1 QAITLSFRQNKMI
14 NAKRHIYSITL
25 VFFFG
30 ALCFGQTEQ
39 NSLALKIILKNIE
52 QQHHVRFNYNDD
64 EVFGHSILPPPA
76 SMPLKAKLVYIQNR
90 TLLGFT
96 QIKKYI
102 VVYKPPVPVKAPLC
116 GFVTDELGMPLD
128 NAIVQYDG
136 RKLATGS
143 DGYFELPPNTP
154 SPIYV
159 AHNGYVQ
166 VLVAPENPD
175 GDCQKIILQL
185 ESLPID
191 EIVTERY
198 LATGISK
205 KADGSFDI
213 KPKKFG
219 ILPGLIEPDVL
230 QAMQQ
235 LPGINS
241 VDETVSNINVRGG
254 THDQNLFMWNGI
266 RLFQTGHFFGLISAL
281 NPNLAHDI
289 RISKNGTSAYYGES
303 VSSAVDISSRLPEIG
318 ATNGSIASNMIGVD
332 AYAKVKASEKANF
345 EVTARRSFTDVLDF
359 PTYSNY
365 SKRIFQNTV
374 VTALDDSNDVNYKS
388 DKEFYFY
395 DFTLGYHQK
404 IGKRHDLYTDVIGI
418 NNNLDFT
425 QGTITATDV
434 VTEQSSLKQ
443 HTYGATAAWRTRWNE
458 GHSSEVG
465 LYGSYYG
472 VDGRNSSIE
481 YNQVTEQQN
490 TIQDAG
496 FRVTDHY
503 DIDTR
508 FTVHTGYQ
516 YNEIGIKNTDRVNEP
531 QYSRQIK
538 DVLRTHAL
546 FAEAEYHPQESKLF
560 ARAGLRGN
568 YIEQFAKIYA
578 EPRLQVT
585 YAFAPGFKLEVLGE
599 QKSQSLSQVV
609 ELQGDFLG
617 IEKRRWILANNTDIP
632 IQRSNQ
638 VSAGITFK
646 QNGWLLTLDNF
657 YKKIKGIT
665 TLGQAFQDQLE
676 EIQATGSYTVIGSEF
691 LVQKQFGGFYAWLSY
706 TFNNNNYRFDG
717 VEPEHFPSSFEIS
730 HMVKSAAIYEFN
742 NVKIALGSKWFTGRP
757 FTPPLLSIPTF
768 DNNGQP
774 AIAYNYPN
782 SENLANF
789 LEVDFSASYTLQLT
803 QKATMQVGLS
813 ILNIFDRKNIIN
825 RYYRINTNNG
835 GIEMVNTYAL
845 ERTPNALVKISF

>member
-1 QAITLSFRQNKMI
+1 MTLASRHLITL
-14 NAKRHIYSITL
+14 AL
-25 VFFFG
+25 LFFFG
-30 ALCFGQTEQ
+30 AQSYGQTEQ
-39 NSLALKIILKNIE
+39 QSIELKVILQNIE
-52 QQHHVRFNYNDD
+52 QQHHVRFSYDFN
-64 EVFGHSILPPPA
+64 EIFGHSILPPPA
-76 SMPLKAKLVYIQNR
+76 TMPLKAKLVYLQNR

-116 GFVTDELGMPLD
+116 GFVTDELGMAID
-128 NAIVQYDG
+128 NAIVQYNG
-136 RKLATGS
+136 RKLATGA

-159 AHNGYVQ
+159 AHKGYIQ
-166 VLVAPENPD
+166 TLVAPENPD
-175 GDCQKIILQL
+175 GDCQKIILVL
-185 ESLPID
+185 EPQIID
-191 EIVTERY
+191 EVVTERY

-205 KADGSFDI
+205 KADGSFGI

-235 LPGINS
+235 LPGITS

-318 ATNGSIASNMIGVD
+318 ATNGSIATNMIGVD
-332 AYAKVKASEKANF
+332 AYAKVKTSDKANF

-359 PTYSNY
+359 PTYTNY

-374 VTALDDSNDVNYKS
+374 VTALQNSNDINYKS

-404 IGKRHDLYTDVIGI
+404 IGKRHDLYTDFIGI

-425 QGTITATDV
+425 QGTITSTTV

-443 HTYGATAAWRTRWNE
+443 HTLGATAAWRTKWSG
-458 GHSSEVG
+458 GHSSEIGV
-465 LYGSYYG
+465 YGSYYN
-472 VDGRNSSIE
+472 VNGRNSSIE
-481 YNQVTEQQN
+481 YNQITQQEN
-490 TIQDAG
+490 TILDAG
-496 FRVTDHY
+496 IRLADHY
-503 DIDTR
+503 ELNSG
-508 FTVHTGYQ
+508 FTLHSGYQ
-516 YNEIGIKNTDRVNEP
+516 YNEIGIQNTDRVNEP
-531 QYSRQIK
+531 QYSREIK
-538 DVLRTHAL
+538 NVLRTHAL
-546 FAEAEYHPQESKLF
+546 YAEAEYHPQEGRVF

-568 YIEQFAKIYA
+568 YIEQFAKLYA

-585 YAFAPGFKLEVLGE
+585 YAFAPGFKMELLGE
-599 QKSQSLSQVV
+599 QKSQSQSQVV

-617 IEKRRWILANNTDIP
+617 IEKRRWIMANNNDIP

-657 YKKIKGIT
+657 YKKVRGIT

-676 EIQATGSYTVIGSEF
+676 QVKATGSYTVIGSEF

-706 TFNNNNYRFDG
+706 TFNNNNYRFNG

-730 HMVKSAAIYEFN
+730 HIIKSAAIYEFN

-757 FTPPLLSIPTF
+757 YTPPLLSIPTF

-789 LEVDFSASYTLQLT
+789 FEVDFSASYTLRLT
-803 QKATMQVGLS
+803 EKANMQVGLS
-813 ILNIFDRKNIIN
+813 VLNIFDRKNIIN
-825 RYYRINTNNG
+825 RYYRISSNSG